1 MPSPLGPW
9 DPAAGHREARD
20 PEPSYLGRGRSFYTA
35 WSQINELF
43 SVKTS
48 EVFDAGS
55 AAFESLFHAPP
66 PPPPPPPSRP
76 RSAPYWNLSAA
87 VPEERAEHNSLM
99 HWTNRVNP
107 AAKPA
112 LRLKIRACGTTNLM
126 PPWRVMLPKKHATRC
141 RSPSQRRSLIIAIC
155 QTSAS
160 MVRCLTF
167 QCRSRSPSTTS
178 GSHLF
183 RPRQQYATRDRRLS
197 RTRPHRQCTA
207 MVDRRLFRQH
217 QQHISMAESQLR
229 TTAATRHQ
237 APLPPQ
243 CAISRLSRLH
253 CPSTTER
260 PGQKILGF
268 RVGLGFF
275 SPKFSA

>member
-20 PEPSYLGRGRSFYTA
+20 PEPSYLGGGGSLYTA
-35 WSQINELF
+35 WSQINELI

-76 RSAPYWNLSAA
+76 RSAPYWKLSAA

-112 LRLKIRACGTTNLM
+112 VADVVQKAGMVPTSKDSSLCYNEPDATLEGDAPQEACDEMPESQPMEEPNYCDLSNLRVYGSM
-126 PPWRVMLPKKHATRC
+126 PDIPVSFTISEYNEREPPF
-141 RSPSQRRSLIIAIC
+141 SPASTIC
-155 QTSAS
+155 YARQAPVSDSPAS
-160 MVRCLTF
+160 TVYCHGR
-167 QCRSRSPSTTS
+167 QAPVSPASTTYFYGREPATYNS
-178 GSHLF
+178 GHEAPSSPASTVCNF
-183 RPRQQYATRDRRLS
+183 QA
-197 RTRPHRQCTA
+197 
-207 MVDRRLFRQH
+207 F
-217 QQHISMAESQLR
+217 E
-229 TTAATRHQ
+229 
-237 APLPPQ
+237 APLPEYEGK
-243 CAISRLSRLH
+243 AWA
-253 CPSTTER
+253 EDF
-260 PGQKILGF
+260 GF
-268 RVGLGFF
+268 
-275 SPKFSA
+275 